1 MYSNEIIM
9 LHEILFNTA
18 NIFSLLFVVTIEIR
32 PNYKNIFNLITNRIM
47 ETLSS
52 IYYKGYFPDQFGL
65 SIYKSMISRHQPS
78 SEEI

>member
-32 PNYKNIFNLITNRIM
+32 PTYKNIFNLMKNRI
-47 ETLSS
+47 TLSS
-52 IYYKGYFPDQFGL
+52 IYHKGYFAAQFGL
-65 SIYKSMISRHQPS
+65 LSYKSMISKHLHC
-78 SEEI
+78 SEER

>member
-32 PNYKNIFNLITNRIM
+32 PTYKNIFNLIKNRII
-47 ETLSS
+47 EKWKLCHLYIIKAIFQLDSD
-52 IYYKGYFPDQFGL
+52 YQFTK
-65 SIYKSMISRHQPS
+65 I
-78 SEEI
+78 